1 MQVFTSV
8 LVLSIFFLAFIISDI
23 RDYKERKVNSM
34 KSLAHVI
41 GLNSIS
47 TLEFRD
53 NEAAKDILYALKD
66 VTPEIVHAEITDKD
80 GKPFASYTRPG
91 TPNVNTP
98 GVLTG
103 ENVQLTGEQLFVAD
117 NIINTNNELLGK
129 ISLDFEL
136 SELELIKKTK
146 YRLAAILL
154 LVALGFSFVIA
165 VVVQAYI
172 SRRLLYLVN
181 NMNEASKTGNYN
193 IRISDTGKDEI
204 GTLMKG
210 FNKLMQQVTESQQRK
225 DEFIGIASHELKTPL
240 TSIKGY
246 LDLLNLVEEKQ
257 PNKQFVQKSLESV
270 QKLESLVKDLLDV
283 SKIQSGQ
290 LQLNI
295 TAFDINELIDE
306 TIASMQMISPSHR
319 ISRENDPGPQMVF
332 ADRQRIEQVL
342 INILSNAVK
351 YSPGENKVVVST
363 SNNGTELVVK
373 VRDYGIGIPQEEL
386 TDIFKRFYRTK
397 NSSVH
402 ISGFGLGLYICRDIM
417 QRHNGKIWVERE
429 EKGSSFYFVLPI
441 NKQ

>member
-1 MQVFTSV
+1 M
-8 LVLSIFFLAFIISDI
+8 
-23 RDYKERKVNSM
+23 
-34 KSLAHVI
+34 
-41 GLNSIS
+41 
-47 TLEFRD
+47 
-53 NEAAKDILYALKD
+53 
-66 VTPEIVHAEITDKD
+66 
-80 GKPFASYTRPG
+80 
-91 TPNVNTP
+91 
-98 GVLTG
+98 
-103 ENVQLTGEQLFVAD
+103 
-117 NIINTNNELLGK
+117 
-129 ISLDFEL
+129 
-136 SELELIKKTK
+136 
-146 YRLAAILL
+146 
-154 LVALGFSFVIA
+154 
-165 VVVQAYI
+165 
-172 SRRLLYLVN
+172 
-181 NMNEASKTGNYN
+181 
-193 IRISDTGKDEI
+193 
-204 GTLMKG
+204 
-210 FNKLMQQVTESQQRK
+210 
-225 DEFIGIASHELKTPL
+225 
-240 TSIKGY
+240 
-246 LDLLNLVEEKQ
+246 
-257 PNKQFVQKSLESV
+257 
-270 QKLESLVKDLLDV
+270 DV